1 MNITAKLEN
10 GTLKYYQDGVEI
22 TAAQA
27 KTLVASEPEVIAETN
42 KRSLEA
48 KSNTALTANA
58 TYIAIASPTN
68 AQTTAQVKALSRQN
82 NALIRLLLK
91 KLDTTNGT

>member
-10 GTLKYYQDGVEI
+10 GQLKYFQDGVEL

-27 KTLVASEPEVIAETN
+27 QAAVANEPTVIAETN

-48 KSNTALTANA
+48 KANTALTANA
-58 TYIAIASPTN
+58 TYIAIASPT
-68 AQTTAQVKALSRQN
+68 TAQNTAQIKALTRQN

-91 KLDTTNGT
+91 KLDSTSGT